1 MAVIAAALA
10 PKSGDEIV
18 HPNGYVDRTFQVTV
32 ANSGA
37 TDEWIVTGFSKIVTV
52 VGSTLLAVGAAPA
65 APTAAPLFKLNSDGT
80 ASGATDTSGNLGI
93 QVFDAA
99 TILVVTVRGIL

>member
-10 PKSGDEIV
+10 PKSGDDIV
-18 HPNGYVDRTFQVTV
+18 YPNGYVDRTFQVTV

-37 TDEWIVTGFSKIVTV
+37 TDEWIVTGFSKIVTIP
-52 VGSTLLAVGAAPA
+52 GSTLLAVGASPL
-65 APTAAPLFKLNSDGT
+65 APTAAPLFKMNSDGT
-80 ASGATDTSGNLGI
+80 ASGAADTPGSLGI

-99 TILVVTVRGIL
+99 TILVVTVRGLP